1 MSRSRTSR
9 SAVSPRRLRRLL
21 ALLVAPLLLA
31 AACGGGGDDDTGG
44 PSGTAEVGEVPEADP
59 DSDLAAECPVD
70 ALEDADGPVTITFWH
85 SMTVELQDTLTAL
98 VERYNG
104 SQDQV
109 QVELQFQGTY
119 NESLDKYLAALRGGT
134 RPTIVQLEETAL
146 QLGIDSESFVPVQA
160 CVDASDYSFD
170 DYIDRVVAAYT
181 VDGVIHP
188 MPFNTSNPVL
198 YANMAVLREAGIEE
212 LPTTTAEMREA
223 AQAVVDTGAA
233 ESGVTFTT
241 SAWLIEQWYGLAGE
255 PYVDGENGR
264 VERAGEVLLDT
275 ELGQEIFAFM
285 GTMVS
290 DGLATPVGDGAN
302 QEHLIALATGQ
313 AAMTINTSAALRS
326 VLVAA
331 EGFPDVEV
339 AIGPLP
345 SVGERDGGVLVG
357 GAALWIDGDTDDPE
371 RAAAWDFLT
380 WLNEPE
386 QQAEWH
392 AGTGYVP
399 IRRSAIDL
407 PAVAD
412 LWAAEPVFRVA
423 YDQLVEGTE
432 NVGSAG
438 PVIGNHAQM
447 REDAI
452 VPALE
457 RMWIQ
462 GQAPDES
469 LAQAVTDAEAIIADY
484 TERLG

>member
-1 MSRSRTSR
+1 MRRPPLTR
-9 SAVSPRRLRRLL
+9 ILRLTAV
-21 ALLVAPLLLA
+21 LLVPLLVV
-31 AACGGGGDDDTGG
+31 AACGGGDDDESGG
-44 PSGTAEVGEVPEADP
+44 PSDTADIGEVPEADP
-59 DSDLAAECPVD
+59 ESDLAAQCPVD
-70 ALEDADGPVTITFWH
+70 ALDEADGPVTITMWH
-85 SMTVELQDTLTAL
+85 SMTVELNDTLEAL
-98 VERYNG
+98 VDRYNS

-109 QVELQFQGTY
+109 VVELQFQGTY

-146 QLGIDSESFVPVQA
+146 QLGIDAESFVPVQA
-160 CVDASDYSFD
+160 CVDSAAYSFD
-170 DYIDRVVAAYT
+170 DYIDRTVAAYT
-181 VDGVIHP
+181 VDGVLRA

-198 YANMAVLREAGIEE
+198 YANMTLLRAAGVEQLPETTDE
-212 LPTTTAEMREA
+212 LRAA
-223 AQAVVDTGAA
+223 AQAVVDTGVAPA
-233 ESGVTFTT
+233 GVTFTT

-264 VERAGEVLLDT
+264 AERASEVLLDT
-275 ELGQEIFAFM
+275 ELGQEIFDFM
-285 GTMVS
+285 GSMVA
-290 DGLATPVGDGAN
+290 DGLATAVGDGAN

-313 AAMTINTSAALRS
+313 AAMTMNTSAALRS
-326 VLVAA
+326 VKVAA
-331 EGFPDVEV
+331 QDFPDVEV
-339 AIGPLP
+339 AIGRLP

-357 GAALWIDGDTDDPE
+357 GAALWIDDDTSDEE

-399 IRRSAIDL
+399 IRESAIEL

-412 LWAAEPVFRVA
+412 LWAAEPEFRVA
-423 YDQLVEGTE
+423 YDQLVDGVE

-452 VPALE
+452 APALE

-462 GQAPDES
+462 GMDPAAA
-469 LAQAVTDAEAIIADY
+469 LAQAKSDAEQIISDY